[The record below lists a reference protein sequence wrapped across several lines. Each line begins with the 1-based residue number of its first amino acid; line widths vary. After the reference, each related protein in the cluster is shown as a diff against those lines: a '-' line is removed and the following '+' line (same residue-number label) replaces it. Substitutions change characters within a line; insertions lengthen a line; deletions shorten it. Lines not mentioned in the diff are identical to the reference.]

1 MRVFVTGATGYI
13 GGSVANRML
22 RTGHQVTGLVRSPE
36 KARMLERIGVTPILG
51 TLDDQ
56 ALLAEQAQ
64 AADAVVNAADS
75 DHRGAVETLV
85 EALAGSGKPLL
96 HTSGSSIVGT
106 DSRGEA
112 SAETFGEE
120 IFDSESSW
128 RPADDKEARVAI
140 DRYVLAA
147 SGRKV
152 RSVVLCN
159 TLIYGHGRGLSRD
172 SVQIPALVRQAY
184 KSGTVRRVGAGRN
197 IWSNVHVD
205 DVADLYLLALDAAPA
220 GSFYFVENGEASFT
234 DITAAIAEALGLGS
248 AEAWDIA
255 AAIQEWGYEAAV
267 FALGS
272 NSRVRGERARA
283 RLGWRPRHTSV
294 LDWIKNDLT
303 KD

>member
-13 GGSVANRML
+13 GGSVADRML
-22 RTGHQVTGLVRSPE
+22 RAGHQVTGLARSSE
-36 KARMLERIGVTPILG
+36 KARMLERLGMAPVLG

-56 ALLAEQAQ
+56 ALLTEQAQ

-75 DHRGAVETLV
+75 DHRGAAEALV

-106 DSRGEA
+106 DSRGEP
-112 SAETFGEE
+112 SGETFGEE

-140 DRYVLAA
+140 DRYVLDAA
-147 SGRKV
+147 SRQV
-152 RSVVLCN
+152 RSVVLSN

-172 SVQIPALVRQAY
+172 SVQIPALVRQAH
-184 KSGTVRRVGAGRN
+184 KSGTVHRIGAGRN
-197 IWSNVHVD
+197 TWSNVHID

-220 GSFYFVENGEASFT
+220 GSFYFVENGEASFA

-248 AEAWDIA
+248 AEAWDITTA
-255 AAIQEWGYEAAV
+255 VQEWGYEAAV

-283 RLGWRPRHTSV
+283 QLGWRPRHTSV
-294 LDWIKNDLT
+294 LDWIKNELT